1 VDAEDYFV
9 AAPAL
14 ADFNK
19 DGSNDVII
27 AARSGTVS
35 VFDGKSGKII
45 AQVNNDDNPVISPL
59 MVADVGADGLS
70 DILFI
75 REDGNIYKIQ
85 TNSTL
90 AESDII
96 WGQAYGDARHT
107 GRFGYQPPGQSA
119 LMIVAA
125 TFGILF
131 ICSFGA
137 IVSTRKSRDR
147 KIQRNQKP

>member
-1 VDAEDYFV
+1 MGSDIDPLLPPDDTWVLQEFDATGGPNATKHAGAEP
-9 AAPAL
+9 APAPHNRFVL
-14 ADFNK
+14 KPGAEATIVLVWD
-19 DGSNDVII
+19 DPWGTAPNDY
-27 AARSGTVS
+27 
-35 VFDGKSGKII
+35 D
-45 AQVNNDDNPVISPL
+45 
-59 MVADVGADGLS
+59 
-70 DILFI
+70 LFI